1 MSVTTQNN
9 WENIGCFTDGS
20 PILAIRVFNGY
31 RMVGRVVDMLEGYRA
46 DFVNTDGRLVEIMF
60 DEYFEAVARIAEEA
74 YARHRTLN

>member
-1 MSVTTQNN
+1 
-9 WENIGCFTDGS
+9 
-20 PILAIRVFNGY
+20 
-31 RMVGRVVDMLEGYRA
+31 MVGRVVDMLEGYRA